1 MAALWFG
8 RQGHAQFGQVNS
20 PEVVAY
26 HSQLADVAPRTRLRR
41 LAALRSLN
49 RWMIRTG
56 RRAQWDWPDL
66 RFGRPLRHLPKALPA
81 TELTQLL
88 ENTDLDSPRNLRDRA
103 FLELLYGTGLRVS
116 EAVSLRTDAVLTGD
130 QALRVTGKRGK
141 TRIVPV
147 PTETWSWLETYV
159 REARPQLASKPL
171 AALWLNDRGG
181 PLSRQSA
188 DRIVRQRAR
197 RAGLGRGIS
206 AHTLRHT
213 YGAHPAPHLRGS
225 FAGRRRGP
233 PGGAG
238 ATRPRQP
245 RHHPDLPNLTCGK
258 RKTNTARRTPALS
271 KPASLRSA
279 SHRGRGHPPS
289 PAPTEKSP
297 QSQSS
302 PRYPCSG
309 QTAA

>member
-1 MAALWFG
+1 M
-8 RQGHAQFGQVNS
+8 HS
-20 PEVVAY
+20 PDVVAY

-88 ENTDLDSPRNLRDRA
+88 ENTDLNSPLNLRDRA

-141 TRIVPV
+141 TRVLPV
-147 PTETWSWLETYV
+147 PGETWAWVETYV
-159 REARPQLASKPL
+159 RDARPQLASKPV

-206 AHTLRHT
+206 AHTLCHT
-213 YGAHPAPHLRGS
+213 YAVHLLEGGADLRAVQELLGHASLATTQIYTQLDLRQTENQYRKAHPRA
-225 FAGRRRGP
+225 
-233 PGGAG
+233 
-238 ATRPRQP
+238 
-245 RHHPDLPNLTCGK
+245 
-258 RKTNTARRTPALS
+258 
-271 KPASLRSA
+271 
-279 SHRGRGHPPS
+279 
-289 PAPTEKSP
+289 
-297 QSQSS
+297 
-302 PRYPCSG
+302 
-309 QTAA
+309 

>member
-1 MAALWFG
+1 MAEKTEIGDGFRLDIESFLDHLRHERGASPHTLAAYENDLHLAAHWFG
-8 RQGHAQFGQVNS
+8 RQGHTQFGQVHS
-20 PEVVAY
+20 PDVVAY

-49 RWMIRTG
+49 RWIIRTG

-88 ENTDLDSPRNLRDRA
+88 ENTDLNSPLNLRDRA

-141 TRIVPV
+141 TRVLPV
-147 PTETWSWLETYV
+147 PGETWAWVETYV
-159 REARPQLASKPL
+159 RDARPQLASKPV

-213 YGAHPAPHLRGS
+213 YAVHLLEGGADLRAVQELLGHASLATTQIYTQLDLRQTENQYRKAHPRA
-225 FAGRRRGP
+225 
-233 PGGAG
+233 
-238 ATRPRQP
+238 
-245 RHHPDLPNLTCGK
+245 
-258 RKTNTARRTPALS
+258 
-271 KPASLRSA
+271 
-279 SHRGRGHPPS
+279 
-289 PAPTEKSP
+289 
-297 QSQSS
+297 
-302 PRYPCSG
+302 
-309 QTAA
+309 

>member
-1 MAALWFG
+1 M
-8 RQGHAQFGQVNS
+8 HS

-66 RFGRPLRHLPKALPA
+66 RFGRPLRQLPKALPA

-159 REARPQLASKPL
+159 REARPQLASKPV

-213 YGAHPAPHLRGS
+213 YAVHLLEGGADLRAVQELLGHASLATTQIYTQLDLRQTENQYRKAHPRA
-225 FAGRRRGP
+225 
-233 PGGAG
+233 
-238 ATRPRQP
+238 
-245 RHHPDLPNLTCGK
+245 
-258 RKTNTARRTPALS
+258 
-271 KPASLRSA
+271 
-279 SHRGRGHPPS
+279 
-289 PAPTEKSP
+289 
-297 QSQSS
+297 
-302 PRYPCSG
+302 
-309 QTAA
+309 

>member
-1 MAALWFG
+1 V
-8 RQGHAQFGQVNS
+8 HS
-20 PEVVAY
+20 PDVVAY

-66 RFGRPLRHLPKALPA
+66 RFGRPLRHLPKALPVA
-81 TELTQLL
+81 ELTQLL
-88 ENTDLDSPRNLRDRA
+88 EDTNLDSPRNLRDRA

-147 PTETWSWLETYV
+147 PNETWTWLETYV
-159 REARPQLASKPL
+159 REARPQLVARPL

-181 PLSRQSA
+181 ALSRQSA

-213 YGAHPAPHLRGS
+213 YAVHLLEGGADLRAVQELLGHASLATTQIYTQLDLRQTESQYRRAHPRA
-225 FAGRRRGP
+225 
-233 PGGAG
+233 
-238 ATRPRQP
+238 
-245 RHHPDLPNLTCGK
+245 
-258 RKTNTARRTPALS
+258 
-271 KPASLRSA
+271 
-279 SHRGRGHPPS
+279 
-289 PAPTEKSP
+289 
-297 QSQSS
+297 
-302 PRYPCSG
+302 
-309 QTAA
+309 

>member
-1 MAALWFG
+1 MAEKTEIGDGFRLDIESFLDHLRHERGASPHTLAAYENDLHLAAHWFG
-8 RQGHAQFGQVNS
+8 RQGHSQFAQIHA
-20 PEVVAY
+20 PDVVAY

-141 TRIVPV
+141 TRVLPV
-147 PTETWSWLETYV
+147 PAETWAWVETYV
-159 REARPQLASKPL
+159 RDARPQLATKPV

-213 YGAHPAPHLRGS
+213 YAVHLLEGGADLRAVQELLGHASLATTQIYTQLDLRQTENQYRKAHPRA
-225 FAGRRRGP
+225 
-233 PGGAG
+233 
-238 ATRPRQP
+238 
-245 RHHPDLPNLTCGK
+245 
-258 RKTNTARRTPALS
+258 
-271 KPASLRSA
+271 
-279 SHRGRGHPPS
+279 
-289 PAPTEKSP
+289 
-297 QSQSS
+297 
-302 PRYPCSG
+302 
-309 QTAA
+309 

>member
-1 MAALWFG
+1 MFG
-8 RQGHAQFGQVNS
+8 RQGYSQFAQINA
-20 PEVVAY
+20 PDVVAY

-141 TRIVPV
+141 TRVLPV
-147 PTETWSWLETYV
+147 PGETWAWVETYV
-159 REARPQLASKPL
+159 RDARPQLATKPV

-213 YGAHPAPHLRGS
+213 YAVHLLEGGADLRAVQELLGHASLATTQIYTQLDLRQTEIQYRKAHPRA
-225 FAGRRRGP
+225 
-233 PGGAG
+233 
-238 ATRPRQP
+238 
-245 RHHPDLPNLTCGK
+245 
-258 RKTNTARRTPALS
+258 
-271 KPASLRSA
+271 
-279 SHRGRGHPPS
+279 
-289 PAPTEKSP
+289 
-297 QSQSS
+297 
-302 PRYPCSG
+302 
-309 QTAA
+309 